1 MPRLLAAL
9 LVVAALG
16 ACGMK
21 GPLYLPEGE
30 SDAPPLKDQGIDP
43 VLDPSQPWDADNLDD
58 PIDDSVE
65 ASDETDDTEATNE
78 PGEALDPEAP

>member
-21 GPLYLPEGE
+21 GQLYLPEGE

-43 VLDPSQPWDADNLDD
+43 VLDPSEPWDADDRDD
-58 PIDDSVE
+58 PIDDQE
-65 ASDETDDTEATNE
+65 GADDTEATNE